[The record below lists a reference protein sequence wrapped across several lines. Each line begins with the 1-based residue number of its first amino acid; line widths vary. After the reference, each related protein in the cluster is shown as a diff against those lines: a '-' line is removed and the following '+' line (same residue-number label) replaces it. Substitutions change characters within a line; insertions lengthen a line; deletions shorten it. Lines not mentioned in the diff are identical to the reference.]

1 MYLSYF
7 DKFLG
12 MTPYLSI
19 DEKEWSYIKETFEKS
34 LEHLFL
40 CPQCGNPL
48 KIFDNTAIKDSI
60 K

>member
-19 DEKEWSYIKETFEKS
+19 DEKEWNYIKETFEKTDNIR
-34 LEHLFL
+34 L
-40 CPQCGNPL
+40 NP
-48 KIFDNTAIKDSI
+48 KK
-60 K
+60 